1 MTRLT
6 TLDLPSFH
14 RATVG
19 FDRMF
24 DELEKT
30 FANSQANGYPPY
42 NIVQI
47 NEDEY
52 MISVAVAGF
61 GMDNLDITHEKNI
74 LRVEGVSPKGGDKV
88 NYLHRG
94 IGNRNFRREFT
105 LADHVE
111 VVGASLE
118 LGMLAIHLKREIPE
132 ELQPRK
138 IAIQDHSG
146 LVTESNDSIEY
157 DSE

>member
-6 TLDLPSFH
+6 TLDLPSLH

-19 FDRMF
+19 FDRLF
-24 DELEKT
+24 NELDRQ
-30 FANSQANGYPPY
+30 FANSASNGYPPY

-47 NEDEY
+47 DDDEY

-61 GMDNLDITHEKNI
+61 GMDNLDITKDKNI
-74 LRVEGVSPKGGDKV
+74 LRIEGTSPRGDETV
-88 NYLHRG
+88 NYLHKG
-94 IGNRNFRREFT
+94 IGGRNFRREFT

-111 VVGASLE
+111 VEGAALE
-118 LGMLAIHLKREIPE
+118 LGMLNIHLKRKVPE
-132 ELQPRK
+132 ELQPKK

-146 LVTESNDSIEY
+146 VATDALDALEGE
-157 DSE
+157 

>member
-6 TLDLPSFH
+6 TLDLPTFH
-14 RATVG
+14 RATIG

-24 DELEKT
+24 DELERS
-30 FANSQANGYPPY
+30 FANSQSNGYPPY

-61 GMDNLDITHEKNI
+61 GMDNLDIEKEGNI
-74 LRVEGVSPKGGDKV
+74 LRIIGTAPKGGENV
-88 NYLHRG
+88 NYLHKG
-94 IGNRNFRREFT
+94 IAGRSFRREFT

-111 VVGASLE
+111 VEGASLE
-118 LGMLAIHLKREIPE
+118 LGMLGIHLKRIIPE

-138 IAIQDHSG
+138 IAISDHNG
-146 LVTESNDSIEY
+146 IVTEAIEV
-157 DSE
+157 DGK